1 MKATEQYKEAKKIV
15 VAYEKRGASE
25 FYDKEKQDNQ
35 DSSFIGMYEMF
46 VNYLF
51 GENELG
57 VPLESIL
64 SLQSQLTFS
73 QFVVLLSTAKESGTK
88 ILPLLLS
95 IENDK
100 KYTSG
105 KKSLFLIL
113 NNWLT
118 QRFVRNFNKKA

>member
-25 FYDKEKQDNQ
+25 FYDKEKQDNY
-35 DSSFIGMYEMF
+35 DSEFIDMYNTF